1 MKKIKK
7 LLAFALA
14 MVMCLGM
21 AVTASASSEP
31 VTPPAGGTN
40 SITVA
45 GAKEGET
52 YKIYKMLDLAVH
64 ENPKA
69 TGETD
74 KYDGFSYT
82 LNDDWKDFWT
92 KPGAGA
98 AYIEINSVGSNTY
111 VVWKDSTANMEAFG
125 KAAAAAAA
133 TKTELEKQT
142 ATAKEVTFSGLT
154 DGYYLITSTYGIA
167 ATVGSTPNNGNQ
179 TIQEKNNEN
188 TGEP

>member
-52 YKIYKMLDLAVH
+52 YKIYKMLDLAV
-64 ENPKA
+64 E
-69 TGETD
+69 
-74 KYDGFSYT
+74 
-82 LNDDWKDFWT
+82 
-92 KPGAGA
+92 
-98 AYIEINSVGSNTY
+98 
-111 VVWKDSTANMEAFG
+111 
-125 KAAAAAAA
+125 
-133 TKTELEKQT
+133 
-142 ATAKEVTFSGLT
+142 
-154 DGYYLITSTYGIA
+154 
-167 ATVGSTPNNGNQ
+167 
-179 TIQEKNNEN
+179 
-188 TGEP
+188 